1 MFTITQLNIYPV
13 KSLAGIAM
21 QEAKTTERGF
31 EHDRRWMLIDA
42 NNQFLTQRKFGAM
55 ALLETEIADNHLLI
69 RHKLNT
75 AYGTLQVPLQ
85 TDGYAQVKA
94 QIWDDVCRVLLCSKE
109 ADFWLSEVLES
120 PIRLAYI
127 PDDSPRQVEP
137 ERVKMPMNVSLSD
150 GYPYLLIGEKS
161 LEDLNQRLEYEVPM
175 ERFRPNLVFS
185 GAAAYQEDSWK
196 DMLIGGISFRGVKP
210 CGRCILTTT
219 DQQTG
224 LRHSGGEP
232 LKTLASY
239 RSQGNKVLFGMN
251 LIVLGDGIVRVG
263 DELLPIGQ

>member
-1 MFTITQLNIYPV
+1 
-13 KSLAGIAM
+13 
-21 QEAKTTERGF
+21 
-31 EHDRRWMLIDA
+31 
-42 NNQFLTQRKFGAM
+42 
-55 ALLETEIADNHLLI
+55 
-69 RHKLNT
+69 
-75 AYGTLQVPLQ
+75 
-85 TDGYAQVKA
+85 
-94 QIWDDVCRVLLCSKE
+94 VLLCSKE
-109 ADFWLSEVLES
+109 ADSWLSEVLES
-120 PIRLAYI
+120 PIRLANI

-137 ERVKMPMNVSLSD
+137 ERVKMPMNVSLYD

-161 LEDLNQRLEYEVPM
+161 LEDLNQRLENAVPM

-185 GAAAYQEDSWK
+185 GAAAYQEESWQ
-196 DMLIGGISFRGVKP
+196 DILIGGTRFRGVKP

-251 LIVLGDGIVRVG
+251 LIVLGDGTVRVG